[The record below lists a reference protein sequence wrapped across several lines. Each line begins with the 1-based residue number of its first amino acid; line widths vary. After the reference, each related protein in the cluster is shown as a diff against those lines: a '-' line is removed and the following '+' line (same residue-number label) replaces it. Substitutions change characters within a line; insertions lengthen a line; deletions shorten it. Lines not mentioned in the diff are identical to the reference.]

1 MNVDELNEQGMR
13 TAWCFG
19 PEGELPIGDVMLAQK
34 IALENDEQATLALA
48 NRGNPDQRPLRFG

>member
-1 MNVDELNEQGMR
+1 MR
-13 TAWCFG
+13 TAAWCFG